1 MSWGATGATPI
12 EQPKAAVTR
21 KGRFGSAPATAE
33 GDLRPVRDGREGEA
47 STRMNAASLLR
58 TDAVIVLLLALTV
71 AVAALAPRIKLP
83 VTVGLVL
90 VGLAINVSG
99 VFEIELSPDVVFYV
113 LLPPV
118 IFEASFNLRKE
129 DFFQDWKRTV
139 SLAIPGVII
148 VTLIVGVG
156 VHGLGQPWTMAL
168 LFAAIVAGTD
178 PVSVVA
184 MFRDLGASARL
195 TTIIEAE
202 SIMNDGTGAV
212 VFAVILALA
221 TTGDATTGW
230 AIGDFVWMCVVGL
243 GVGAVLGYV
252 ALWLHRL
259 IDDWK
264 AEFSISIALAYGSFV
279 MAQWLGASGVL
290 AAMAAGFIVGNWGS
304 RFRLEDQ
311 TRELMRLT
319 WEYGAFFVNGVV
331 FLLIGLIMDWRTI
344 VDDLALVVAAF
355 ALTLAA
361 RAVIVYGYEGLAR
374 AGRGGAP
381 ISWSHVL
388 WWGGLRGT
396 VALALLLTV
405 PADIPGLPT
414 LRALV
419 YGTVLCSLLMEG
431 MTIPLLVNRLRPPA
445 DLTTWKGPR

>member
-1 MSWGATGATPI
+1 
-12 EQPKAAVTR
+12 V
-21 KGRFGSAPATAE
+21 
-33 GDLRPVRDGREGEA
+33 LV
-47 STRMNAASLLR
+47 ASLMR
-58 TDAVIVLLLALTV
+58 TDAVVVLLLSLTV
-71 AVAALAPRIKLP
+71 AVAALAPRVKLP

-90 VGLAINVSG
+90 VGLAINVAG
-99 VFEIELSPDVVFYV
+99 VFKAELSPDLVFYV

-129 DFFQDWKRTV
+129 DFVEDWKRTV
-139 SLAIPGVII
+139 SLAFPGVAII
-148 VTLIVGVG
+148 TLIVGVG
-156 VHGLGQPWTMAL
+156 VHGLGQPWTVAL

-184 MFRDLGASARL
+184 MFRDLRASPRL

-202 SIMNDGTGAV
+202 SIMNDGAGAV
-212 VFAVILALA
+212 AFAVVLVLV
-221 TTGDATTGW
+221 TGGDATAGW
-230 AIGDFVWMCVVGL
+230 AIGKLVWMCVVGL
-243 GVGAVLGYV
+243 GLGAVLGYL

-259 IDDWK
+259 INDWK

-279 MAQWLGASGVL
+279 AAQWLGASGVL

-304 RFRLEDQ
+304 RFHLEDQ

-319 WEYGAFFVNGVV
+319 WEYGAFFVNGIV
-331 FLLIGLIMDWRTI
+331 FLLIGLIMDWSTI
-344 VDDLALVVAAF
+344 VDNLALVLAAF

-381 ISWSHVL
+381 TSWSHVL

-405 PADIPGLPT
+405 PADVPGLPT
-414 LRALV
+414 LQALV
-419 YGTVLCSLLMEG
+419 YGTVLCSLLIEG
-431 MTIPLLVNRLRPPA
+431 MTIPLLVGHLQPTADPA
-445 DLTTWKGPR
+445 TWKASRSAAR

>member
-1 MSWGATGATPI
+1 M
-12 EQPKAAVTR
+12 
-21 KGRFGSAPATAE
+21 
-33 GDLRPVRDGREGEA
+33 PV
-47 STRMNAASLLR
+47 ASLMQ
-58 TDAVIVLLLALTV
+58 TDTVVVLLLSLTV
-71 AVAALAPRIKLP
+71 VVAALAPRIKLP

-90 VGLAINVSG
+90 VGLALNIAGFV
-99 VFEIELSPDVVFYV
+99 EAELSPDLVFYV
-113 LLPPV
+113 FLPPV

-129 DFFQDWKRTV
+129 DFFKDWKRTV
-139 SLAIPGVII
+139 SLAVPGVAI

-156 VHGLGQPWTMAL
+156 VHGLGQPWTVAL

-184 MFRDLGASARL
+184 MFRDLGTSARL
-195 TTIIEAE
+195 TTIIQAE
-202 SIMNDGTGAV
+202 SIINDGMGAV
-212 VFAVILALA
+212 AFAVVLALVTGGHA
-221 TTGDATTGW
+221 TAGW
-230 AIGDFVWMCVVGL
+230 AIGKLVWMCVVGL
-243 GVGAVLGYV
+243 GLGTVLGCV

-259 IDDWK
+259 IDEWK

-279 MAQWLGASGVL
+279 AAQWLGGSGVL

-304 RFRLEDQ
+304 RFRLEAE

-319 WEYGAFFVNGVV
+319 WEYGAFFVNGMV

-344 VDDLALVVAAF
+344 VDNLELVLAAF

-361 RAVIVYGYEGLAR
+361 RAFIVYGYEGLAR

-381 ISWSHVL
+381 TSWNHVL

-396 VALALLLTV
+396 LALALLLTV

-414 LRALV
+414 LQALV
-419 YGTVLCSLLMEG
+419 YGTVLCSLLIEG
-431 MTIPLLVNRLRPPA
+431 MTIPLLVDRLQPPA
-445 DLTTWKGPR
+445 DLATWKASRSGARSTPPDGIPT